1 MSLNACKYY
10 TLISNIL
17 PHFKHFYG
25 TTLLA
30 KYVLPLRLKLKR
42 RGGKSL
48 TIQGFIMLFFTF
60 LKSNHSNTIGRKECF
75 AASVSH
81 H

>member
-1 MSLNACKYY
+1 MQ
-10 TLISNIL
+10 IL
-17 PHFKHFYG
+17 YAYFKHITSFQTYFYG